1 MAGSSFRVKPG
12 ERVMR
17 PPTPLQCN
25 PALQSYLLS
34 LVPLCGH
41 TEIIRLF
48 WYGYIAKPQS
58 PDNLYMA
65 TSRDLRAR
73 VGASRILRD

>member
-25 PALQSYLLS
+25 PALQKLS
-34 LVPLCGH
+34 VVFGPVMWPYRNYQ
-41 TEIIRLF
+41 IIFVWLHRE
-48 WYGYIAKPQS
+48 
-58 PDNLYMA
+58 
-65 TSRDLRAR
+65 TSVTR
-73 VGASRILRD
+73 